1 MVPISTPAA
10 FVRQGAV
17 ERHPMRGSIFNFG
30 LQGPRFTEARLR
42 TIVDALPV
50 STLLNPLGA
59 TAIFL
64 PFLTAPAVFGTVPVS
79 HLFTALAV
87 HGATAIWAMILYLR
101 YRKTFADLPRAE
113 WQLTVLQGLL
123 SLGWGATVWLFWESG
138 SQINHLYTALG
149 MVTVIWGILFT
160 RMAHTA
166 IFLAGILP
174 AAALFWLRT
183 LTAHGEVASVLDF
196 LIPLWIAFVVTLG
209 FIGRLRIDGAYKT
222 AFANE
227 DLSIA
232 LRASNDDAVH
242 KRFEAEAA
250 NAAKTAFLA
259 NMSHELRTPLNAIL
273 GFSDII
279 AMQSLGAGAMA
290 RYSEYAG
297 DIHTSGAHLLSL
309 INDLLDIAKI
319 ESGKMEIDPRP
330 LDATAALR
338 EIERLMMPRV
348 RARGQ
353 TIAYAVPH
361 DLPLVVADERA
372 FRQIALNLISNAVKF
387 TPEGGR
393 IDVRCRRADEGGL
406 LFDVADNGP
415 GIPRDK
421 LEKVFQPFSQIDNR
435 YGRASGGTGL
445 GLALVRGMAELHGG
459 RAWLES
465 EQGHGTTAH
474 VYFPLVVE
482 THGIAAVANF

>member
-1 MVPISTPAA
+1 M
-10 FVRQGAV
+10 AV
-17 ERHPMRGSIFNFG
+17 
-30 LQGPRFTEARLR
+30 
-42 TIVDALPV
+42 
-50 STLLNPLGA
+50 
-59 TAIFL
+59 
-64 PFLTAPAVFGTVPVS
+64 
-79 HLFTALAV
+79 
-87 HGATAIWAMILYLR
+87 WAMLLYLR
-101 YRKTFADLPRAE
+101 CRKNPGDPERLER
-113 WQLTVLQGLL
+113 QLTVLQGLL
-123 SLGWGATVWLFWESG
+123 SLGWGATVWLYWMAAP
-138 SQINHLYTALG
+138 QINHLYIAIG

-174 AAALFWLRT
+174 VTALFWLRT
-183 LTAHGEVASVLDF
+183 LTASGEVASILAL
-196 LIPLWIAFVVTLG
+196 LIPVWVG
-209 FIGRLRIDGAYKT
+209 FIIILGLAGRIRIDQAYQT
-222 AFANE
+222 TFANE
-227 DLSIA
+227 DLSNA
-232 LRASNDDAVH
+232 LRASNDDAVQ

-279 AMQSLGAGAMA
+279 AMQSLGPGAMA

-297 DIHTSGAHLLSL
+297 DIHASGAHLLSL

-319 ESGKMEIDPRP
+319 EAGKMEIDPRP
-330 LDATAALR
+330 LDAAAALR

-353 TIAYAVPH
+353 TAAYRVPP

-393 IDVRCRRADEGGL
+393 IDIACRRADDGGL
-406 LFDVADNGP
+406 LLEVADNGP
-415 GIPRDK
+415 GMAPDK

-435 YGRASGGTGL
+435 YGRQSGGTGL

-465 EQGHGTTAH
+465 AQGHGTTAS

-482 THGIAAVANF
+482 TLGHAAVANF

>member
-1 MVPISTPAA
+1 MVPASTLAA

-17 ERHPMRGSIFNFG
+17 ERHPMRGSMFTFG
-30 LQGPRFTEARLR
+30 LKGPRFSQARLK
-42 TIVDALPV
+42 TIIDALPV

-59 TAIFL
+59 VAIFL
-64 PFLTAPAVFGTVPVS
+64 PFLTAPAVFGAVPVD
-79 HLFTALAV
+79 HLFAALAFQ
-87 HGATAIWAMILYLR
+87 GATAIWAMTLYLR
-101 YRKTFADLPRAE
+101 NRDALTDLPRLE
-113 WQLTVLQGLL
+113 RRLIVLQGLL
-123 SLGWGATVWLFWESG
+123 SLGWGATVWLFWAPG
-138 SQINHLYTALG
+138 SQMNHLYIALG

-166 IFLAGILP
+166 IFLAGVLP
-174 AAALFWLRT
+174 AVAAFLLRT
-183 LTAHGEVASVLDF
+183 LTAHGEVAAVLDF
-196 LIPLWIAFVVTLG
+196 LIPLWVG
-209 FIGRLRIDGAYKT
+209 FIVALGLVGRIRIDAAYKT
-222 AFANE
+222 TFANE

-232 LRASNDDAVH
+232 LRVSNDDAVR

-279 AMQSLGAGAMA
+279 AMQSLGPGAIA

-297 DIHTSGAHLLSL
+297 DINTSGAHLLSL

-319 ESGKMEIDPRP
+319 EAGKMEIDPRP
-330 LDATAALR
+330 LDAAMALR

-348 RARGQ
+348 RARNQ
-353 TIAYAVPH
+353 TAIYAVPR
-361 DLPLVVADERA
+361 DLPLVIADERA
-372 FRQIALNLISNAVKF
+372 FRQMALNLISNAVKF

-393 IDVRCRRADEGGL
+393 IDIACHGTEDGGML
-406 LFDVADNGP
+406 LQVADNGP
-415 GIPRDK
+415 GIAPDK
-421 LEKVFQPFSQIDNR
+421 IERVFQPFSQIDNR
-435 YGRASGGTGL
+435 YGRQSGGTGL

-465 EQGHGTTAH
+465 ERGHGTTAS
-474 VYFPLVVE
+474 VYFPLVVD
-482 THGIAAVANF
+482 THDNTAAVSA